1 MIYMIKCI
9 IFDLDGTLV
18 ETIDDLGLAC
28 DYLLKEK
35 GIEPKW
41 TKADYKQFVG
51 NGAKLLVERAFEGK
65 LSPEELEK
73 QYELFKIK
81 YNEIKLDNAYAYEG
95 MKDVVNTF
103 KQNGFKVAVCTNKP
117 NTAAVDMVKT
127 LYGEDTFDYIL
138 GATDDVAKK
147 PNTEMPN
154 IILNHLN
161 IKPNDCVWI
170 GDSSV
175 DIETAKNLG
184 CESIAVTWGFRPFS
198 ELFKCYPTV
207 IVDKPKEILKFF
219 NLVIDKQ

>member
-154 IILNHLN
+154 IILNYLN

>member
-35 GIEPKW
+35 GIKPKW

-65 LSPEELEK
+65 LSPEELEE

-127 LYGEDTFDYIL
+127 LYGKDTFDYIL

-154 IILNHLN
+154 IILKHLN
-161 IKPNDCVWI
+161 IKPNECVWV

-207 IVDKPKEILKFF
+207 IVDKPKEILNFF